1 MGKEAVPTSDQ
12 ASDAQLLQRSATDAA
27 AFAEFYD
34 RPVEAVLAFFYRRTA
49 DAELA
54 ADLTSETF
62 AQAFLSRKRYRDTG
76 VPARAWLFALG
87 RRQLSR
93 MLRKGAVEDR
103 ARRRLHVDRVAVD
116 DESLVRIEELADLQP
131 AIEAI
136 REATATLSPAVA
148 EAVALKVVG
157 DLPYAEVAQ
166 RLGCSEGAARVRVSR
181 GLNAIHEMLGVT

>member
-1 MGKEAVPTSDQ
+1 MEKWTPTPGQ
-12 ASDAQLLQRSATDAA
+12 PSDAQLLERSTTDAT

-34 RPVEAVLAFFYRRTA
+34 RHVEAVLAFFHRRTA
-49 DAELA
+49 DSEVA

-62 AQAFLSRKRYRDTG
+62 AQAFLSRKRFRDTG
-76 VPARAWLFALG
+76 APARAWLFALA

-103 ARRRLHVDRVAVD
+103 ARRRLGIERSAVD
-116 DESLVRIEELADLQP
+116 DESLQRIEDLADLKP

-136 REATATLSPAVA
+136 RQAAATLSPAIA
-148 EAVALKVVG
+148 EAVALKVVAE
-157 DLPYAEVAQ
+157 LPYAEVAQ

-181 GLNAIHEMLGVT
+181 GLSTIHEMLGVT

>member
-1 MGKEAVPTSDQ
+1 MEKWTPTPGQ
-12 ASDAQLLQRSATDAA
+12 PSDAQLLQRSTTQAT

-34 RPVEAVLAFFYRRTA
+34 RHVEAVLAFFYRRTA
-49 DAELA
+49 DSEVA

-76 VPARAWLFALG
+76 APARAWLFALA

-103 ARRRLHVDRVAVD
+103 ARRRLGIERAAVD
-116 DESLVRIEELADLQP
+116 DESLQRIEDLADLQP

-136 REATATLSPAVA
+136 RQAAATLSPAIA
-148 EAVALKVVG
+148 EALVLKVVAE
-157 DLPYAEVAQ
+157 LPYAEVAQ

-181 GLNAIHEMLGVT
+181 GLSTIHEMLGVT